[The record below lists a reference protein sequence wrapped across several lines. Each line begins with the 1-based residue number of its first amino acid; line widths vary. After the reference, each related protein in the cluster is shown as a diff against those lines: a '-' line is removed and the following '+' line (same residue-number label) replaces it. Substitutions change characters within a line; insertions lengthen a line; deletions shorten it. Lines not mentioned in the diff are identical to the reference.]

1 MRCDGSPDPSIS
13 GEINTFLS
21 LWKEDKDKVD
31 VKNSLKNTDLVL
43 NVSNRLISFNSNLI
57 DSLFII

>member
-43 NVSNRLISFNSNLI
+43 NVSNRLIA
-57 DSLFII
+57 